1 MIFLVTKF
9 TAGAWVV
16 VYGTRADHLVN
27 PDPCYPGAGPGQD
40 SGKAGHRAHPPW
52 WSCRWAQV
60 SRLTEHAI
68 AAALSISRHVIAVTV
83 VSSQTGDSDARAREL
98 QEQWAR
104 WNPGPPLRVLSSE
117 YASAAG
123 PIVALVDQ
131 LRQQH
136 REQVV
141 VLIPVAA
148 PDRLRY
154 RTLHN
159 HFDLVLTA
167 ALRDG
172 PDIITARVPTPLRLD
187 DGPAAAM
194 RSFAGTDT

>member
-1 MIFLVTKF
+1 M
-9 TAGAWVV
+9 VV
-16 VYGTRADHLVN
+16 VPV
-27 PDPCYPGAGPGQD
+27 GAG
-40 SGKAGHRAHPPW
+40 
-52 WSCRWAQV
+52 V
-60 SRLTEHAI
+60 
-68 AAALSISRHVIAVTV
+68 AA
-83 VSSQTGDSDARAREL
+83 DRARHRRSTVD
-98 QEQWAR
+98 QQTCHRRHRGEQPDR
-104 WNPGPPLRVLSSE
+104 RQRCPGPLSSE